1 LLDYRRDLGIRFT
14 LPFGKAITIA
24 ATYPGMKPRVGGIGR
39 LAIFGKSKR
48 RAPMPRLRN
57 EGVGEHVRT
66 KSQPAKSAAETADLW
81 IRTDEENFFL
91 LPSRFSPERTLLK
104 ITVRPF
110 DLMSRRHPLSST
122 RAAGLEVAS
131 RSKPSWRLL

>member
-1 LLDYRRDLGIRFT
+1 LLDYRGVRGIRFT

-24 ATYPGMKPRVGGIGR
+24 ATCPGMMPRVGGVES

-48 RAPMPRLRN
+48 RAATRRLGN

-66 KSQPAKSAAETADLW
+66 KSQLAKSAGEIADLW

-91 LPSRFSPERTLLK
+91 LPNRFSSERTPSK
-104 ITVRPF
+104 STVQPF

-122 RAAGLEVAS
+122 RAAGLKFTP